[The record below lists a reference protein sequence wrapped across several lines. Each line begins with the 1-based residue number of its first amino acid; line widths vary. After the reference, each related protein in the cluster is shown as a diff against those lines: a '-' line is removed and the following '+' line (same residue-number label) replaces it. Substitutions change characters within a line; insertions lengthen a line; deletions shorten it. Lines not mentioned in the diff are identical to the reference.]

1 MDIDELIPDPPRQL
15 HFVPSSFN
23 RTQICSAEKEC
34 DKRYPR
40 YAPTDI
46 LLFVSKIMDI
56 LMVFSNKATSDQ
68 VFNSK
73 ATDNLVFSSE
83 ATDNLVFSNK
93 ITSNL
98 VFSSKTASNLV
109 LSSKTASNLV
119 FSSKTATNLAFS
131 NKTTSNLVF
140 SSKAPFNLVFSSKA
154 TSNLVFSRKNRDQSG
169 IQPQIQIPPR
179 FPIPSPGVFW
189 IYLLSFCPAQV
200 STCYGC
206 GASVKPGVR
215 IPGPPHD
222 LVILSNMMREYRK
235 DKFCVNRRMFTFTG
249 KDNISP
255 DDNPTLCRHY
265 VPYHQ
270 W

>member
-73 ATDNLVFSSE
+73 ATDNLVFS
-83 ATDNLVFSNK
+83 NK

-131 NKTTSNLVF
+131 NKTTS
-140 SSKAPFNLVFSSKA
+140 NLVFSSKA

-270 W
+270 